1 MQLLHLCHPSNGS
14 KSCKESLSTAGWLQR
29 NIQHTRLLGPH
40 FRTLI
45 PSVWECLHHL
55 WYNRIYASF
64 KMTEV
69 DLCTKVDKPPRH
81 TAEWKKMFLND
92 SIYYNVSFMWAKIF
106 VLFRVQWPA
115 PRTVQVQS
123 TYLTSTE
130 CMNLRTIY
138 YLEVWAQWWWEIQEG
153 NFNASLLEYWTC
165 LMKVKVP

>member
-1 MQLLHLCHPSNGS
+1 MHLT
-14 KSCKESLSTAGWLQR
+14 KSSRSDVGDAVTSSLPPQQWKQKLQGVPFHRRLAAKKYPAHQIARSTFQDTNSINVG
-29 NIQHTRLLGPH
+29 
-40 FRTLI
+40 
-45 PSVWECLHHL
+45 CLHHL

-69 DLCTKVDKPPRH
+69 DLCMKVDKPARH

-130 CMNLRTIY
+130 CMNLRRNIQLYIY
-138 YLEVWAQWWWEIQEG
+138 
-153 NFNASLLEYWTC
+153 
-165 LMKVKVP
+165 